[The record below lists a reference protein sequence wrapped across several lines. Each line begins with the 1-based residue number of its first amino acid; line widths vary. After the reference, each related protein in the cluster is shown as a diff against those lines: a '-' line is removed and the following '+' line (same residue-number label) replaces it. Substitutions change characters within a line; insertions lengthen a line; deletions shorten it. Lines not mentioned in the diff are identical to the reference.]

1 MRLDDKVKE
10 LFNISKTKAQKYIR
24 EGIVKVDNKIITKPG
39 YILKDEEKNN
49 KKEYNIE
56 IIEEK
61 NRYIYVSQGALKLK
75 KAVKEFNLEEILKD
89 NICID
94 IGSSTGGFTEI
105 LLENDVKKVYSID
118 VGTSQLDERLK
129 KNNKVISIENTDFR
143 NIQID
148 KENKFQNDNIDTIV
162 GDLSFISLK
171 KIIDKI
177 VEIAPENMIL
187 LIKPQFEVGED
198 IARKYNGVIDDKK
211 KHIEIIEDIIY
222 YYLDKLNNNSVNNNK
237 NDKNNENQKYILKGF
252 TYSEILINNLK
263 EKKNIEYLMYI
274 CKTRD
279 KDKHKHK
286 NKYKEKEKN
295 KEKNKNKNEDKCL
308 KKEEEKLL
316 ENIEKIV
323 NNAFSEKHD
332 ILLKKE

>member
-24 EGIVKVDNKIITKPG
+24 EGIVKIDDKIITKPG
-39 YILKDEEKNN
+39 YILKDLKDEEKN
-49 KKEYNIE
+49 NIE

-61 NRYIYVSQGALKLK
+61 NKYIYVSQGALKLK
-75 KAVKEFNLEEILKD
+75 KAVEEFNLQEILKD

-105 LLENDVKKVYSID
+105 LLENEVKKVYSID
-118 VGTSQLDERLK
+118 VGTSQLDEKLK

-177 VEIAPENMIL
+177 VEIEPKNIIL

-211 KHIEIIEDIIY
+211 KHIEIIEDIIC

-252 TYSEILINNLK
+252 IYSEILINNLK

-274 CKTRD
+274 GK
-279 KDKHKHK
+279 
-286 NKYKEKEKN
+286 
-295 KEKNKNKNEDKCL
+295 KNKNDEF
-308 KKEEEKLL
+308 KKIDISKIQKYIINVVQKAFDEKDY
-316 ENIEKIV
+316 K
-323 NNAFSEKHD
+323 
-332 ILLKKE
+332 LLKKENKNDIV

>member
-1 MRLDDKVKE
+1 MRLDDRVKE
-10 LFNISKTKAQKYIR
+10 IFNISKTKAQKYIR
-24 EGIVKVDNKIITKPG
+24 EGIVKVNNKIITKPG

-75 KAVKEFNLEEILKD
+75 KAVEEFNLQEILKN

-105 LLENDVKKVYSID
+105 LLENGVKKVYSID
-118 VGTSQLDERLK
+118 VGTSQLDEKLK

-177 VEIAPENMIL
+177 VEISPENIIL

-211 KHIEIIEDIIY
+211 KHMEVIEDIIN
-222 YYLDKLNNNSVNNNK
+222 YYLDKLNNNNK
-237 NDKNNENQKYILKGF
+237 NIYCYKDNEKYILKDL

-274 CKTRD
+274 G
-279 KDKHKHK
+279 KDRKKLDTDLD
-286 NKYKEKEKN
+286 KEKEKN
-295 KEKNKNKNEDKCL
+295 NYDVKEIV
-308 KKEEEKLL
+308 EKAF
-316 ENIEKIV
+316 NEKI
-323 NNAFSEKHD
+323 
-332 ILLKKE
+332 KKCQEIKN

>member
-24 EGIVKVDNKIITKPG
+24 EGIVKIDNKIITKPG
-39 YILKDEEKNN
+39 YILKYLKDEEK
-49 KKEYNIE
+49 KNIE

-61 NRYIYVSQGALKLK
+61 NKYIYVSQGALKLK
-75 KAVKEFNLEEILKD
+75 KAVEEFNLQEILKD
-89 NICID
+89 NIFID

-105 LLENDVKKVYSID
+105 LLENGVKKVYSID
-118 VGTSQLDERLK
+118 VGTSQLDEKLK

-177 VEIAPENMIL
+177 VEIEPKNIIL

-274 CKTRD
+274 GK
-279 KDKHKHK
+279 
-286 NKYKEKEKN
+286 
-295 KEKNKNKNEDKCL
+295 KNKNDKF
-308 KKEEEKLL
+308 KKIDISKIQKYIINVVQKAFDEKDY
-316 ENIEKIV
+316 K
-323 NNAFSEKHD
+323 
-332 ILLKKE
+332 LLKKENKNDIV

>member
-1 MRLDDKVKE
+1 MRLDDRVKE
-10 LFNISKTKAQKYIR
+10 IFNISKTKAQKYIR
-24 EGIVKVDNKIITKPG
+24 EGIVKIDDKIVTKPG
-39 YILKDEEKNN
+39 YILKDKEKNN

-75 KAVKEFNLEEILKD
+75 KAVEEFNLEEILKD

-105 LLENDVKKVYSID
+105 LLENGVKKVYSID

-148 KENKFQNDNIDTIV
+148 KENKFRNDNIDTIV

-177 VEIAPENMIL
+177 VEISPKNIIL
-187 LIKPQFEVGED
+187 LIKPQFEAGED

-211 KHIEIIEDIIY
+211 KHIEIIEDIIS
-222 YYLDKLNNNSVNNNK
+222 YYLDKLNNNNK
-237 NDKNNENQKYILKGF
+237 NDKSYKYNENQKYILKGL

-274 CKTRD
+274 G
-279 KDKHKHK
+279 KDIDRL
-286 NKYKEKEKN
+286 EK
-295 KEKNKNKNEDKCL
+295 
-308 KKEEEKLL
+308 
-316 ENIEKIV
+316 NIEKEEKYNYDIKEIV
-323 NNAFSEKHD
+323 EKAFNEK
-332 ILLKKE
+332 IKKCQKIKN

>member
-10 LFNISKTKAQKYIR
+10 IFNISKTKAQKYIR
-24 EGIVKVDNKIITKPG
+24 EGIVKIDDKIIIKPG
-39 YILKDEEKNN
+39 YILKDEEK
-49 KKEYNIE
+49 YNIE

-61 NRYIYVSQGALKLK
+61 NRYMYVSQGALKLK

-105 LLENDVKKVYSID
+105 LLENGVKKVYSID
-118 VGTSQLDERLK
+118 VGTSQLDQKLK

-177 VEIAPENMIL
+177 VEISPKNIIL

-211 KHIEIIEDIIY
+211 KHREIIEDIIS
-222 YYLDKLNNNSVNNNK
+222 YYLEKLNNNSVNNNINNK
-237 NDKNNENQKYILKGF
+237 NYENNKNNDNQKYILKGL

-274 CKTRD
+274 G
-279 KDKHKHK
+279 KDIDRLEK
-286 NKYKEKEKN
+286 NIEKEKYN
-295 KEKNKNKNEDKCL
+295 YDIKEIVEKAFNE
-308 KKEEEKLL
+308 KEFK
-316 ENIEKIV
+316 
-323 NNAFSEKHD
+323 
-332 ILLKKE
+332 LLKK

>member
-10 LFNISKTKAQKYIR
+10 IFNISKTKAQKYIR
-24 EGIVKVDNKIITKPG
+24 EGIVKVDDKIITKPG

-49 KKEYNIE
+49 KEKYNIE

-75 KAVKEFNLEEILKD
+75 KAVEEFKLEEILKD

-105 LLENDVKKVYSID
+105 LLENGVKKVYSID
-118 VGTSQLDERLK
+118 VGTSQLDEKLK

-148 KENKFQNDNIDTIV
+148 KDNKFRNDNIDTIV

-177 VEIAPENMIL
+177 VEIEPQNIIL

-211 KHIEIIEDIIY
+211 KHIEIIEDIIS
-222 YYLDKLNNNSVNNNK
+222 YYLDKLNSNNDNNNK
-237 NDKNNENQKYILKGF
+237 NYKYSDNQKYILKGL

-274 CKTRD
+274 G
-279 KDKHKHK
+279 KDIDRLEK
-286 NKYKEKEKN
+286 NIEKEEKEKYN
-295 KEKNKNKNEDKCL
+295 YDIKEIVEKAFNEKGF
-308 KKEEEKLL
+308 K
-316 ENIEKIV
+316 
-323 NNAFSEKHD
+323 
-332 ILLKKE
+332 LLKK

>member
-10 LFNISKTKAQKYIR
+10 IFNISKTKAQKYIR
-24 EGIVKVDNKIITKPG
+24 EGIVKIDDKIITKPG
-39 YILKDEEKNN
+39 YILKDEEK
-49 KKEYNIE
+49 YNIE

-61 NRYIYVSQGALKLK
+61 NRYMYVSQGALKLK

-105 LLENDVKKVYSID
+105 LLENGVKKVYSID
-118 VGTSQLDERLK
+118 VGTSQLDQKLK

-177 VEIAPENMIL
+177 VEIEPQNIIL

-211 KHIEIIEDIIY
+211 KHIEIIEDIIS
-222 YYLDKLNNNSVNNNK
+222 YYLDKLNNNNDSNNNNICYK
-237 NDKNNENQKYILKGF
+237 DNEKYILKGI

-274 CKTRD
+274 G
-279 KDKHKHK
+279 KDIDGLEK
-286 NKYKEKEKN
+286 NIEKEKYN
-295 KEKNKNKNEDKCL
+295 YDIK
-308 KKEEEKLL
+308 
-316 ENIEKIV
+316 KIV
-323 NNAFSEKHD
+323 EKAFNEKEFK
-332 ILLKKE
+332 LLKK

>member
-75 KAVKEFNLEEILKD
+75 KAVEEFNLQEILKD

-105 LLENDVKKVYSID
+105 LLENGVKKVYSID

-177 VEIAPENMIL
+177 VEISPKNIIL

-211 KHIEIIEDIIY
+211 KHIEIIEDIIC
-222 YYLDKLNNNSVNNNK
+222 YYLDKLNNNSNNNNYNNNNNK

-274 CKTRD
+274 
-279 KDKHKHK
+279 
-286 NKYKEKEKN
+286 EK
-295 KEKNKNKNEDKCL
+295 KNKNDKF
-308 KKEEEKLL
+308 KEIDISKIQKYIINVVQKAFDEKDY
-316 ENIEKIV
+316 K
-323 NNAFSEKHD
+323 
-332 ILLKKE
+332 LLKKENKNDIV

>member
-10 LFNISKTKAQKYIR
+10 IFNISKTKAQKYIR
-24 EGIVKVDNKIITKPG
+24 EGIVKIDDKIITKPG

-49 KKEYNIE
+49 KEKYNIE

-61 NRYIYVSQGALKLK
+61 NKYIYVSQGALKLK
-75 KAVKEFNLEEILKD
+75 KAVEEFNLQEILKD

-105 LLENDVKKVYSID
+105 LLENGVKKVYSID
-118 VGTSQLDERLK
+118 VGTSQLDEKLK

-177 VEIAPENMIL
+177 VEIEPKNIIL

-211 KHIEIIEDIIY
+211 KHIEIIEDIIC

-263 EKKNIEYLMYI
+263 ERKNIEYLMYI
-274 CKTRD
+274 GK
-279 KDKHKHK
+279 
-286 NKYKEKEKN
+286 
-295 KEKNKNKNEDKCL
+295 KNKNDKF
-308 KKEEEKLL
+308 KKIDISKIQKYIINVVQKAFDEKDY
-316 ENIEKIV
+316 K
-323 NNAFSEKHD
+323 
-332 ILLKKE
+332 LLKKENKNDIV

>member
-10 LFNISKTKAQKYIR
+10 IFNISKTKAQKYIR
-24 EGIVKVDNKIITKPG
+24 EGIVKIDDKIITKPG
-39 YILKDEEKNN
+39 YILKDLKDEEK
-49 KKEYNIE
+49 YNIE

-61 NRYIYVSQGALKLK
+61 NKYIYVSQGALKLK
-75 KAVKEFNLEEILKD
+75 KAVEEFNLEEILKD

-105 LLENDVKKVYSID
+105 LLENGVKKVYSID
-118 VGTSQLDERLK
+118 VGTSQLDEKLK

-148 KENKFQNDNIDTIV
+148 KENKFRNDNIDTIV

-177 VEIAPENMIL
+177 VEISPKNIIL
-187 LIKPQFEVGED
+187 LVKPQFEVGED

-211 KHIEIIEDIIY
+211 KHIEIIEDIIS
-222 YYLDKLNNNSVNNNK
+222 YYLEKLNISSVNNNINNK
-237 NDKNNENQKYILKGF
+237 NDENNKNNDNQKYILKGLK
-252 TYSEILINNLK
+252 YSEILINNLK

-274 CKTRD
+274 G
-279 KDKHKHK
+279 KDIDRL
-286 NKYKEKEKN
+286 EK
-295 KEKNKNKNEDKCL
+295 
-308 KKEEEKLL
+308 
-316 ENIEKIV
+316 NIEKEEKYNYDIKEIV
-323 NNAFSEKHD
+323 EKAFNEK
-332 ILLKKE
+332 IQKLLKN

>member
-10 LFNISKTKAQKYIR
+10 IFNISKTKAQKYIR

-75 KAVKEFNLEEILKD
+75 KAVEEFNLQEILKD

-105 LLENDVKKVYSID
+105 LLENGIKKVYSID

-143 NIQID
+143 DIQID
-148 KENKFQNDNIDTIV
+148 KENKFRNDNIDTIV

-177 VEIAPENMIL
+177 VEIEPKNIIL

-211 KHIEIIEDIIY
+211 KHIEIIEDIIS
-222 YYLDKLNNNSVNNNK
+222 YYLDKLNNNNNNK
-237 NDKNNENQKYILKGF
+237 SYKYNENQKYILKGL

-274 CKTRD
+274 GKDID
-279 KDKHKHK
+279 KLEK
-286 NKYKEKEKN
+286 NMEKEKYN
-295 KEKNKNKNEDKCL
+295 YDIKEIVEKAFNEKIQ
-308 KKEEEKLL
+308 KLL
-316 ENIEKIV
+316 KN
-323 NNAFSEKHD
+323 
-332 ILLKKE
+332 

>member
-10 LFNISKTKAQKYIR
+10 IFNISKTKAQKYIR
-24 EGIVKVDNKIITKPG
+24 EGIVKIEDKIITKPG
-39 YILKDEEKNN
+39 YILKDEEKN
-49 KKEYNIE
+49 NIE

-75 KAVKEFNLEEILKD
+75 KAVEEFNLEEILKY

-105 LLENDVKKVYSID
+105 LLENEVKKVYSID
-118 VGTSQLDERLK
+118 VGTSQLDKKLK

-177 VEIAPENMIL
+177 VEISPENIIL
-187 LIKPQFEVGED
+187 LIKPQFEAGED

-211 KHIEIIEDIIY
+211 KHIEIIEDIIC
-222 YYLDKLNNNSVNNNK
+222 YYLDKLNNNSVNNNNYYNNNK
-237 NDKNNENQKYILKGF
+237 NHKNNENQKYILKGL
-252 TYSEILINNLK
+252 TYSEILINNLR

-274 CKTRD
+274 G
-279 KDKHKHK
+279 KDIGSLA
-286 NKYKEKEKN
+286 N
-295 KEKNKNKNEDKCL
+295 
-308 KKEEEKLL
+308 
-316 ENIEKIV
+316 NIEKEEKYNYDIKEIV
-323 NNAFSEKHD
+323 EKAFNEK
-332 ILLKKE
+332 IQKLLKN

>member
-1 MRLDDKVKE
+1 MRLDDRVKE
-10 LFNISKTKAQKYIR
+10 IFSISKTKAQKYIR
-24 EGIVKVDNKIITKPG
+24 EGIVKIDDKIITKPG
-39 YILKDEEKNN
+39 YILKDEEKN
-49 KKEYNIE
+49 NIE

-75 KAVKEFNLEEILKD
+75 KAVEEFNLEEILKD

-105 LLENDVKKVYSID
+105 LLENGVKKVYSID

-177 VEIAPENMIL
+177 GEISPKNIIL
-187 LIKPQFEVGED
+187 LIKPQFEAGED

-211 KHIEIIEDIIY
+211 KHIEIIEDMIC
-222 YYLDKLNNNSVNNNK
+222 YYLDKLNNNSVNNNINNK
-237 NDKNNENQKYILKGF
+237 NYKYSDNQKYILKGL

-274 CKTRD
+274 G
-279 KDKHKHK
+279 KDIDRLA
-286 NKYKEKEKN
+286 N
-295 KEKNKNKNEDKCL
+295 
-308 KKEEEKLL
+308 
-316 ENIEKIV
+316 NIEKEEKYNYDIKEIV
-323 NNAFSEKHD
+323 EKAFNEK
-332 ILLKKE
+332 IQKLLKN

>member
-75 KAVKEFNLEEILKD
+75 KAVEEFNLQEILKD

-105 LLENDVKKVYSID
+105 LLENGVKKVYSID

-177 VEIAPENMIL
+177 VEISPKNIIL
-187 LIKPQFEVGED
+187 LIKPQFEAGED

-211 KHIEIIEDIIY
+211 KHIEIIEDIIS
-222 YYLDKLNNNSVNNNK
+222 YYLDKLNNNNINNK
-237 NDKNNENQKYILKGF
+237 NYKYSDNQKYILKGL

-274 CKTRD
+274 G
-279 KDKHKHK
+279 KDIDGLEK
-286 NKYKEKEKN
+286 NIEKEKYN
-295 KEKNKNKNEDKCL
+295 YDIKEIVEKAFNEKIQ
-308 KKEEEKLL
+308 KLL
-316 ENIEKIV
+316 KN
-323 NNAFSEKHD
+323 
-332 ILLKKE
+332 

>member
-10 LFNISKTKAQKYIR
+10 IFNISKTKAQKYIR

-39 YILKDEEKNN
+39 YILKDLKDEEKNN

-75 KAVKEFNLEEILKD
+75 KAVKEFNLEEIIKD

-105 LLENDVKKVYSID
+105 LLENGVKKVYSID

-129 KNNKVISIENTDFR
+129 KNNEVISIENTDFR

-148 KENKFQNDNIDTIV
+148 KDNKFQNDNIDTIV

-177 VEIAPENMIL
+177 GEISPENMIL

-222 YYLDKLNNNSVNNNK
+222 YYLDKLNNNNINNNNNK
-237 NDKNNENQKYILKGF
+237 NDKNNENQKYILKGL

-274 CKTRD
+274 GK
-279 KDKHKHK
+279 
-286 NKYKEKEKN
+286 
-295 KEKNKNKNEDKCL
+295 KNKNDKF
-308 KKEEEKLL
+308 KKIDISKIQKYIINVVQKAFDEKDY
-316 ENIEKIV
+316 K
-323 NNAFSEKHD
+323 
-332 ILLKKE
+332 LLKKENKNDIV

>member
-10 LFNISKTKAQKYIR
+10 IFNISKTKAQKYIR

-49 KKEYNIE
+49 IE

-75 KAVKEFNLEEILKD
+75 KAVEEFKLEEILKD

-105 LLENDVKKVYSID
+105 LLENGVKKVYSID

-177 VEIAPENMIL
+177 VEISPENMIL
-187 LIKPQFEVGED
+187 LIKPQFEVGEN

-211 KHIEIIEDIIY
+211 KHIEIIEDIIC
-222 YYLDKLNNNSVNNNK
+222 YYLDKLNNNSNNNNNK
-237 NDKNNENQKYILKGF
+237 NDKNNENNENQKYILKGF

-274 CKTRD
+274 GKKNNND
-279 KDKHKHK
+279 KFKKIDISKIQ
-286 NKYKEKEKN
+286 KYIINVVQKAFDEKDYK
-295 KEKNKNKNEDKCL
+295 
-308 KKEEEKLL
+308 
-316 ENIEKIV
+316 
-323 NNAFSEKHD
+323 
-332 ILLKKE
+332 LLKKENKNDIV

>member
-10 LFNISKTKAQKYIR
+10 IFNISKTKAQKYIR

-75 KAVKEFNLEEILKD
+75 KAVEEFNLQEILKD

-105 LLENDVKKVYSID
+105 LLENGVKKVYSID
-118 VGTSQLDERLK
+118 VGTSQLDEKLK

-177 VEIAPENMIL
+177 GEISPENMIL

-222 YYLDKLNNNSVNNNK
+222 YYLDKLNNNNINNK
-237 NDKNNENQKYILKGF
+237 NYKYSDNQKYILKGF

-263 EKKNIEYLMYI
+263 ERKNIEYLMYI
-274 CKTRD
+274 GK
-279 KDKHKHK
+279 
-286 NKYKEKEKN
+286 
-295 KEKNKNKNEDKCL
+295 KNKNDEF
-308 KKEEEKLL
+308 KKINISKIQKYIINVVQKAFDEKDY
-316 ENIEKIV
+316 K
-323 NNAFSEKHD
+323 
-332 ILLKKE
+332 LLKKENKNDIV

>member
-1 MRLDDKVKE
+1 MRLDDRVKE
-10 LFNISKTKAQKYIR
+10 IFNISKTKAQKYIR
-24 EGIVKVDNKIITKPG
+24 EGIVKIDDKIITKPG

-49 KKEYNIE
+49 KEKYNIE

-75 KAVKEFNLEEILKD
+75 KAVEEFKLEEVLKD

-94 IGSSTGGFTEI
+94 IGSSTGGFSEI
-105 LLENDVKKVYSID
+105 LLENGVKKVYSID
-118 VGTSQLDERLK
+118 VGTSQLDEKLK

-148 KENKFQNDNIDTIV
+148 KENKFRNDIIDTIV
-162 GDLSFISLK
+162 GDLSFISIK

-177 VEIAPENMIL
+177 VEIAPKNIIL

-211 KHIEIIEDIIY
+211 KHIEIIEDIIS
-222 YYLDKLNNNSVNNNK
+222 YYLDKLNSNNNSNNNK
-237 NDKNNENQKYILKGF
+237 NYKYSDNQKYILKGL

-274 CKTRD
+274 G
-279 KDKHKHK
+279 KDIDRL
-286 NKYKEKEKN
+286 EK
-295 KEKNKNKNEDKCL
+295 
-308 KKEEEKLL
+308 
-316 ENIEKIV
+316 NIEKEENYNYDIKEIV
-323 NNAFSEKHD
+323 EKAFNEKEFK
-332 ILLKKE
+332 LLKK

>member
-1 MRLDDKVKE
+1 MRLDDRVKE
-10 LFNISKTKAQKYIR
+10 IFNISKTKAQKYIR
-24 EGIVKVDNKIITKPG
+24 EGIIKIDDKIITKPG
-39 YILKDEEKNN
+39 YILKDEEKND
-49 KKEYNIE
+49 IE

-75 KAVKEFNLEEILKD
+75 KAVEEFNLKEILKD

-105 LLENDVKKVYSID
+105 LLENGVKKVYSID
-118 VGTSQLDERLK
+118 VGTSQLDEKLK
-129 KNNKVISIENTDFR
+129 KNNKVISIKNTDFR

-148 KENKFQNDNIDTIV
+148 KENKFRNDDIDTIV

-177 VEIAPENMIL
+177 VEISPKNIIL

-211 KHIEIIEDIIY
+211 KHIEIIEDIIS
-222 YYLDKLNNNSVNNNK
+222 YYLDKLNNNNNNK
-237 NDKNNENQKYILKGF
+237 NYKYNDNQKYILKGL

-263 EKKNIEYLMYI
+263 EKKNIEYLIYI
-274 CKTRD
+274 S
-279 KDKHKHK
+279 K
-286 NKYKEKEKN
+286 NIDRLEKNIEKEEKEKYN
-295 KEKNKNKNEDKCL
+295 YDIKEIVEKAFNEKGF
-308 KKEEEKLL
+308 K
-316 ENIEKIV
+316 
-323 NNAFSEKHD
+323 
-332 ILLKKE
+332 LLKK

>member
-10 LFNISKTKAQKYIR
+10 IFNISKTKAQKYIR
-24 EGIVKVDNKIITKPG
+24 EGIVKIDDKIITKPG

-61 NRYIYVSQGALKLK
+61 NKYIYVSQGALKLK
-75 KAVKEFNLEEILKD
+75 KAVEEFNLQEILKN

-105 LLENDVKKVYSID
+105 LLENCVKKVYSID
-118 VGTSQLDERLK
+118 VGTSQLDEKLK

-177 VEIAPENMIL
+177 VEIEPKNIIL
-187 LIKPQFEVGED
+187 LIKPQFEVGEN
-198 IARKYNGVIDDKK
+198 IARIYNGVIDDKK
-211 KHIEIIEDIIY
+211 KHIEIIEDIIC
-222 YYLDKLNNNSVNNNK
+222 YYLDKLNNNSINNNYYYNNNNRNNK
-237 NDKNNENQKYILKGF
+237 NNENNENQKYILKGF

-274 CKTRD
+274 GK
-279 KDKHKHK
+279 
-286 NKYKEKEKN
+286 
-295 KEKNKNKNEDKCL
+295 KNKNDKF
-308 KKEEEKLL
+308 KKIDISKIQKYIINVVQKAFDEKDY
-316 ENIEKIV
+316 K
-323 NNAFSEKHD
+323 
-332 ILLKKE
+332 LLKKENKNDIV

>member
-24 EGIVKVDNKIITKPG
+24 EGIVKIDNKIITKPG

-75 KAVKEFNLEEILKD
+75 KAVEEFNLQEILKD

-105 LLENDVKKVYSID
+105 LLENGVKKVYSID
-118 VGTSQLDERLK
+118 VGTSQLDEKLK

-177 VEIAPENMIL
+177 VEIEPKNIIL

-198 IARKYNGVIDDKK
+198 IARKYNGVIDDKN

-274 CKTRD
+274 GK
-279 KDKHKHK
+279 
-286 NKYKEKEKN
+286 
-295 KEKNKNKNEDKCL
+295 KNKNDKF
-308 KKEEEKLL
+308 KKIDISKIQKYIINVVQKAFDEKDY
-316 ENIEKIV
+316 K
-323 NNAFSEKHD
+323 
-332 ILLKKE
+332 LLKKENKNDIV

>member
-1 MRLDDKVKE
+1 MRLDDRVKE
-10 LFNISKTKAQKYIR
+10 IFNISKTKAQKYIR
-24 EGIVKVDNKIITKPG
+24 EGIVKIDDKIVTKPG
-39 YILKDEEKNN
+39 YILKDKEKNN

-75 KAVKEFNLEEILKD
+75 KAVEEFNLEEILKD

-148 KENKFQNDNIDTIV
+148 KENKFRNDDIDTIV

-177 VEIAPENMIL
+177 VEIEPQNIIL

-211 KHIEIIEDIIY
+211 KHIEIIEDIIS
-222 YYLDKLNNNSVNNNK
+222 YYLEKLNNNSVNNNIK
-237 NDKNNENQKYILKGF
+237 NKNYENNKNNDNQKYILKGL

-274 CKTRD
+274 G
-279 KDKHKHK
+279 KDIDRL
-286 NKYKEKEKN
+286 EK
-295 KEKNKNKNEDKCL
+295 
-308 KKEEEKLL
+308 
-316 ENIEKIV
+316 NIEKEEKYNYDIKEIV
-323 NNAFSEKHD
+323 EKAFNEKTKNV
-332 ILLKKE
+332 KKLRIK

>member
-1 MRLDDKVKE
+1 MRLDDRVKE
-10 LFNISKTKAQKYIR
+10 IFSISKTKAQKYIR
-24 EGIVKVDNKIITKPG
+24 EGIVKIDDKIITKPG
-39 YILKDEEKNN
+39 YILKDEEK
-49 KKEYNIE
+49 YNIE

-75 KAVKEFNLEEILKD
+75 KAVEEFKLEGILKD

-105 LLENDVKKVYSID
+105 LLENGVKKVYSID
-118 VGTSQLDERLK
+118 VGTSQLDEKLK

-148 KENKFQNDNIDTIV
+148 KENKFRNDDIDTIV

-177 VEIAPENMIL
+177 VEISPEKIIL

-211 KHIEIIEDIIY
+211 KHIEIIEDIIS
-222 YYLDKLNNNSVNNNK
+222 YYLDKLNSNNIGYK
-237 NDKNNENQKYILKGF
+237 DNEKYILKGL

-274 CKTRD
+274 G
-279 KDKHKHK
+279 KDIDRL
-286 NKYKEKEKN
+286 EK
-295 KEKNKNKNEDKCL
+295 
-308 KKEEEKLL
+308 
-316 ENIEKIV
+316 NIEKEEKYNYDIKEIV
-323 NNAFSEKHD
+323 EKAFNEKEFK
-332 ILLKKE
+332 LLKK

>member
-10 LFNISKTKAQKYIR
+10 ILNISKTKAQKYIR
-24 EGIVKVDNKIITKPG
+24 EGIVKIDDKIITKPG
-39 YILKDEEKNN
+39 YILKDEEK
-49 KKEYNIE
+49 YNIE

-75 KAVKEFNLEEILKD
+75 KAVKKFNLEGILKD

-105 LLENDVKKVYSID
+105 LLENSVKKVYSID
-118 VGTSQLDERLK
+118 VGTSQLDEKLK
-129 KNNKVISIENTDFR
+129 KNKKVISIENTDFR

-148 KENKFQNDNIDTIV
+148 KENKFRNDDIDTIV

-177 VEIAPENMIL
+177 VEISPENIIL

-198 IARKYNGVIDDKK
+198 IARKHNGVIDDKK
-211 KHIEIIEDIIY
+211 KHTEIIEDIIS
-222 YYLDKLNNNSVNNNK
+222 YYLEKLNNNSVNNNIK
-237 NDKNNENQKYILKGF
+237 NKNYENNKNNDNQKYILKGL

-274 CKTRD
+274 G
-279 KDKHKHK
+279 KDIDGVEK
-286 NKYKEKEKN
+286 NIEKEKYN
-295 KEKNKNKNEDKCL
+295 YDIKEIVEKAFNE
-308 KKEEEKLL
+308 KEFK
-316 ENIEKIV
+316 
-323 NNAFSEKHD
+323 
-332 ILLKKE
+332 LLKK

>member
-10 LFNISKTKAQKYIR
+10 IFNISKTKAQKYIR
-24 EGIVKVDNKIITKPG
+24 EGIVKIDDKIITKPG

-49 KKEYNIE
+49 KEKYNIE

-61 NRYIYVSQGALKLK
+61 NKYIYVSQGALKLK
-75 KAVKEFNLEEILKD
+75 KAVEEFNLQEILKD

-105 LLENDVKKVYSID
+105 ILENGVKKVYSID
-118 VGTSQLDERLK
+118 VGTSQLDEKLK

-177 VEIAPENMIL
+177 VEIEPKNIIL

-211 KHIEIIEDIIY
+211 KHIEIIEDIIC

-274 CKTRD
+274 GK
-279 KDKHKHK
+279 
-286 NKYKEKEKN
+286 
-295 KEKNKNKNEDKCL
+295 KNKNDKF
-308 KKEEEKLL
+308 KKIDISKIQKYIINVVQKAFDEKDY
-316 ENIEKIV
+316 K
-323 NNAFSEKHD
+323 
-332 ILLKKE
+332 LLKKENKNDIV

>member
-24 EGIVKVDNKIITKPG
+24 EGIVKVDDKIITKPG
-39 YILKDEEKNN
+39 YILKDEEK
-49 KKEYNIE
+49 YNIE

-75 KAVKEFNLEEILKD
+75 KAVEEFNLKEILKD

-105 LLENDVKKVYSID
+105 LLENGVKKVYSID
-118 VGTSQLDERLK
+118 VGTSQLDEKLK

-177 VEIAPENMIL
+177 VEISPKNIIL

-211 KHIEIIEDIIY
+211 KHIEIIEDIIS
-222 YYLDKLNNNSVNNNK
+222 YYLEKLNNNSVNNNINNK
-237 NDKNNENQKYILKGF
+237 NYENNKNNDNQKYILKGL

-274 CKTRD
+274 G
-279 KDKHKHK
+279 KDI
-286 NKYKEKEKN
+286 
-295 KEKNKNKNEDKCL
+295 DG
-308 KKEEEKLL
+308 L
-316 ENIEKIV
+316 ENNIEKEEKYNYDIKEIV
-323 NNAFSEKHD
+323 EKAFNEKEFK
-332 ILLKKE
+332 LLKK

>member
-148 KENKFQNDNIDTIV
+148 KENKFRNDNIDTIV

-211 KHIEIIEDIIY
+211 KHIEIIEDIIS
-222 YYLDKLNNNSVNNNK
+222 YYLDKLNNDSVNNNK
-237 NDKNNENQKYILKGF
+237 NNKNNENQKYILKGL

-274 CKTRD
+274 GK
-279 KDKHKHK
+279 
-286 NKYKEKEKN
+286 
-295 KEKNKNKNEDKCL
+295 KNKNDKF
-308 KKEEEKLL
+308 KKIDISKIQKYIINVVQKAFDEKDY
-316 ENIEKIV
+316 K
-323 NNAFSEKHD
+323 
-332 ILLKKE
+332 LLKKENKNDIV

>member
-1 MRLDDKVKE
+1 MRLDDRVKE
-10 LFNISKTKAQKYIR
+10 IFSISKTKAQKYIR
-24 EGIVKVDNKIITKPG
+24 EGIVKIDDKIITKPG
-39 YILKDEEKNN
+39 YILKGEEK
-49 KKEYNIE
+49 YNIE

-75 KAVKEFNLEEILKD
+75 KAVEEFNLEEILKD

-105 LLENDVKKVYSID
+105 LLENGVKKVYSID
-118 VGTSQLDERLK
+118 VGTSQLDEKLK

-177 VEIAPENMIL
+177 VEISPKNIIL

-211 KHIEIIEDIIY
+211 KHIEIIEDIIS
-222 YYLDKLNNNSVNNNK
+222 YYLEKLNNNSVNNNINNK
-237 NDKNNENQKYILKGF
+237 NYENNKNNDNQKYILKGL

-274 CKTRD
+274 G
-279 KDKHKHK
+279 KDIDGVEK
-286 NKYKEKEKN
+286 NIEKEKYN
-295 KEKNKNKNEDKCL
+295 YDIKEIVEKAFNE
-308 KKEEEKLL
+308 KEFK
-316 ENIEKIV
+316 
-323 NNAFSEKHD
+323 
-332 ILLKKE
+332 LLKK

>member
-24 EGIVKVDNKIITKPG
+24 EGIVKIDDKIITKPG
-39 YILKDEEKNN
+39 YILKDLKDEEKN
-49 KKEYNIE
+49 NIE

-61 NRYIYVSQGALKLK
+61 NKYIYVSQGALKLK
-75 KAVKEFNLEEILKD
+75 KAVEEFNLEEILKD

-105 LLENDVKKVYSID
+105 LLENEVKKVYSID
-118 VGTSQLDERLK
+118 VGTSQLDEKLK

-177 VEIAPENMIL
+177 VEIEPKNIIL

-274 CKTRD
+274 GK
-279 KDKHKHK
+279 
-286 NKYKEKEKN
+286 
-295 KEKNKNKNEDKCL
+295 KNKNDKF
-308 KKEEEKLL
+308 KKIDISKIQKYIINVVQKAFDEKDY
-316 ENIEKIV
+316 K
-323 NNAFSEKHD
+323 
-332 ILLKKE
+332 LLKKENKNDIV

>member
-10 LFNISKTKAQKYIR
+10 IFNISKTKAQKYIR
-24 EGIVKVDNKIITKPG
+24 EVIVKIEDKIITKPG
-39 YILKDEEKNN
+39 YILKDEEKSN

-75 KAVKEFNLEEILKD
+75 KAVEEFNLEEILKD

-105 LLENDVKKVYSID
+105 LLENNVKKVYSID

-177 VEIAPENMIL
+177 VEIAPENIIL
-187 LIKPQFEVGED
+187 LIKPQFEAGED

-211 KHIEIIEDIIY
+211 KHIEIIEDMIC
-222 YYLDKLNNNSVNNNK
+222 YYLDKLNNNSVNNNINNK
-237 NDKNNENQKYILKGF
+237 NYKYSDNQKYILKGL

-274 CKTRD
+274 G
-279 KDKHKHK
+279 KDIDRLA
-286 NKYKEKEKN
+286 N
-295 KEKNKNKNEDKCL
+295 
-308 KKEEEKLL
+308 
-316 ENIEKIV
+316 NIEKEEKYNYDIKEIV
-323 NNAFSEKHD
+323 EKAFNEK
-332 ILLKKE
+332 IQKLLKN

>member
-24 EGIVKVDNKIITKPG
+24 EGIVKIDNKIITKPG

-75 KAVKEFNLEEILKD
+75 KAVEEFKLKEILKD

-94 IGSSTGGFTEI
+94 IGSSTGGFTEV
-105 LLENDVKKVYSID
+105 LLENGVKKVYSID
-118 VGTSQLDERLK
+118 VGTSQLDEKLK

-148 KENKFQNDNIDTIV
+148 KENKFRNDNIDTIV

-177 VEIAPENMIL
+177 VQISPENIIL

-211 KHIEIIEDIIY
+211 KHMEVIEDIIN
-222 YYLDKLNNNSVNNNK
+222 YYLDKLNNNSNNNK
-237 NDKNNENQKYILKGF
+237 HDINCYKDNEKYILKGL

-274 CKTRD
+274 GK
-279 KDKHKHK
+279 
-286 NKYKEKEKN
+286 
-295 KEKNKNKNEDKCL
+295 KNKNDKF
-308 KKEEEKLL
+308 KKIDISKIQKYIINVVQKAFDEKDY
-316 ENIEKIV
+316 K
-323 NNAFSEKHD
+323 
-332 ILLKKE
+332 LLKKENKNDIV

>member
-10 LFNISKTKAQKYIR
+10 IFNISKTKAQKYIR
-24 EGIVKVDNKIITKPG
+24 EGIVKIDDKIITKPG
-39 YILKDEEKNN
+39 YILKGEEK
-49 KKEYNIE
+49 YNIE

-75 KAVKEFNLEEILKD
+75 KAVEEFNLEEILKN

-105 LLENDVKKVYSID
+105 LLENGVKKVYSID
-118 VGTSQLDERLK
+118 VGTSQLDEKLK

-148 KENKFQNDNIDTIV
+148 KENKFRNDDIDTIV

-177 VEIAPENMIL
+177 VEISPKNIIL

-211 KHIEIIEDIIY
+211 KHIEIIEDIIS
-222 YYLDKLNNNSVNNNK
+222 YYLEKLNNNSVNNNIK
-237 NDKNNENQKYILKGF
+237 NKNYENNKNNDNQKYILKGL

-274 CKTRD
+274 G
-279 KDKHKHK
+279 K
-286 NKYKEKEKN
+286 NIDGLEKNIEKEKYN
-295 KEKNKNKNEDKCL
+295 YDIKEIVEKAFNE
-308 KKEEEKLL
+308 KEFK
-316 ENIEKIV
+316 
-323 NNAFSEKHD
+323 
-332 ILLKKE
+332 LLKK

>member
-24 EGIVKVDNKIITKPG
+24 EGIVKIDDKIITKPG

-75 KAVKEFNLEEILKD
+75 KAVEEFNLEEILKD

-105 LLENDVKKVYSID
+105 LLENSVKKVYSID
-118 VGTSQLDERLK
+118 VGTSQLDEKLK

-162 GDLSFISLK
+162 GDLSFISIK

-177 VEIAPENMIL
+177 GEISPENMIL

-211 KHIEIIEDIIY
+211 KHIEIIEDIIS
-222 YYLDKLNNNSVNNNK
+222 YYLDKLNNNNNNK
-237 NDKNNENQKYILKGF
+237 SYKYNENQKYILKGL

-274 CKTRD
+274 GKDID
-279 KDKHKHK
+279 KLEK
-286 NKYKEKEKN
+286 NMEKEKYN
-295 KEKNKNKNEDKCL
+295 YDIKEIVEKAFNEKIQ
-308 KKEEEKLL
+308 KLL
-316 ENIEKIV
+316 KN
-323 NNAFSEKHD
+323 
-332 ILLKKE
+332 

>member
-1 MRLDDKVKE
+1 MRLDDRVKE
-10 LFNISKTKAQKYIR
+10 IFNISKTKAQKYIR
-24 EGIVKVDNKIITKPG
+24 EGIVKIDDKIITKPG

-49 KKEYNIE
+49 KEKYNIE

-61 NRYIYVSQGALKLK
+61 NKYIYVSQGALKLK
-75 KAVKEFNLEEILKD
+75 KAVEEFKLEEVLKD

-105 LLENDVKKVYSID
+105 LLENEVKKVYSID
-118 VGTSQLDERLK
+118 VGTSQLDEKLK
-129 KNNKVISIENTDFR
+129 KNNKVISIQNTDFR

-148 KENKFQNDNIDTIV
+148 KENKFRNDDIDTIV

-177 VEIAPENMIL
+177 VEISPENIIL

-211 KHIEIIEDIIY
+211 KHREIIEDIIS
-222 YYLDKLNNNSVNNNK
+222 YYLEKLNNNSVNNNINNK
-237 NDKNNENQKYILKGF
+237 NYENNKNNDNQKYILKGL

-274 CKTRD
+274 GIG
-279 KDKHKHK
+279 KDIERLEK
-286 NKYKEKEKN
+286 NIEKEKYN
-295 KEKNKNKNEDKCL
+295 YDIK
-308 KKEEEKLL
+308 
-316 ENIEKIV
+316 KIV
-323 NNAFSEKHD
+323 EKAFNEKEFK
-332 ILLKKE
+332 LLKK

>member
-1 MRLDDKVKE
+1 MRLDDRVKE
-10 LFNISKTKAQKYIR
+10 IFNISKTKAQKYIR
-24 EGIVKVDNKIITKPG
+24 EGIVKIDDKIITKPG
-39 YILKDEEKNN
+39 YILKDEEK
-49 KKEYNIE
+49 YNIE

-75 KAVKEFNLEEILKD
+75 KAVEEFKLEKILKD

-94 IGSSTGGFTEI
+94 IGSSTGGFTEV
-105 LLENDVKKVYSID
+105 LLENGVKKVYSID
-118 VGTSQLDERLK
+118 VGTSQLDEKLK

-148 KENKFQNDNIDTIV
+148 KDNKFQNDNIDTIV

-177 VEIAPENMIL
+177 VEISPKNIIL

-211 KHIEIIEDIIY
+211 KHREIIEDIIS
-222 YYLDKLNNNSVNNNK
+222 YYLEKLNNNSVNNNINNK
-237 NDKNNENQKYILKGF
+237 NDNNNNDNQKYILKGL

-274 CKTRD
+274 GIG
-279 KDKHKHK
+279 KDIERLEK
-286 NKYKEKEKN
+286 NIEKEKYN
-295 KEKNKNKNEDKCL
+295 YDIK
-308 KKEEEKLL
+308 
-316 ENIEKIV
+316 KIV
-323 NNAFSEKHD
+323 EKAFNEKGFK
-332 ILLKKE
+332 LLKK

>member
-10 LFNISKTKAQKYIR
+10 IFNISKTKAQKYIR
-24 EGIVKVDNKIITKPG
+24 EGIVKVDDKIITKPG
-39 YILKDEEKNN
+39 YILKDEEK
-49 KKEYNIE
+49 YNIE

-105 LLENDVKKVYSID
+105 LLENGVKKVYSID
-118 VGTSQLDERLK
+118 VGTSQLDQKLK

-148 KENKFQNDNIDTIV
+148 KENKFRNDDIDTIV

-177 VEIAPENMIL
+177 VEISPKNIIL

-211 KHIEIIEDIIY
+211 KHREIIEDIIS
-222 YYLDKLNNNSVNNNK
+222 YYLEKLNNNSVNNNINNK
-237 NDKNNENQKYILKGF
+237 NDNNNNDNQKYILKGL

-274 CKTRD
+274 GIG
-279 KDKHKHK
+279 KDIERLEK
-286 NKYKEKEKN
+286 NIEKEKYN
-295 KEKNKNKNEDKCL
+295 YDIK
-308 KKEEEKLL
+308 
-316 ENIEKIV
+316 KIV
-323 NNAFSEKHD
+323 EKAFNEKGFK
-332 ILLKKE
+332 LLKK

>member
-10 LFNISKTKAQKYIR
+10 IFNISKTKAQKYIR
-24 EGIVKVDNKIITKPG
+24 EGIVKIDDKIITKPG
-39 YILKDEEKNN
+39 YILKDLKDEEK
-49 KKEYNIE
+49 YNIE

-75 KAVKEFNLEEILKD
+75 KAVEEFNLEKILKD

-105 LLENDVKKVYSID
+105 LLENSVKKVYSID
-118 VGTSQLDERLK
+118 VGTSQLDEKLK

-148 KENKFQNDNIDTIV
+148 KDNKFQNDNIDTIV

-171 KIIDKI
+171 KIIEKI
-177 VEIAPENMIL
+177 VEISPENIIL

-211 KHIEIIEDIIY
+211 KHIEIIENIIS
-222 YYLDKLNNNSVNNNK
+222 YYLEKLNNNSVNNNK
-237 NDKNNENQKYILKGF
+237 NDKNNDNQKYILKGL

-274 CKTRD
+274 G
-279 KDKHKHK
+279 KDIDRLEK
-286 NKYKEKEKN
+286 NIEKEKYN
-295 KEKNKNKNEDKCL
+295 YDIKEIVEKAFNEKTKNV
-308 KKEEEKLL
+308 KKLRIK
-316 ENIEKIV
+316 
-323 NNAFSEKHD
+323 
-332 ILLKKE
+332 

>member
-39 YILKDEEKNN
+39 YILKDLKDEEKNN
-49 KKEYNIE
+49 KEKYNIE

-105 LLENDVKKVYSID
+105 LLENGVKKVYSID

-148 KENKFQNDNIDTIV
+148 KDNKFQNDNIDTIV

-171 KIIDKI
+171 KVIDKI
-177 VEIAPENMIL
+177 GEISPENMIL

-211 KHIEIIEDIIY
+211 KHIEIIEDIIC
-222 YYLDKLNNNSVNNNK
+222 YYLDKLNNSVNNNK

-263 EKKNIEYLMYI
+263 ERKNIEYLMYI
-274 CKTRD
+274 GK
-279 KDKHKHK
+279 
-286 NKYKEKEKN
+286 
-295 KEKNKNKNEDKCL
+295 KNKNDEF
-308 KKEEEKLL
+308 KKINISKIQKYIINVVQKAFDEKDY
-316 ENIEKIV
+316 K
-323 NNAFSEKHD
+323 
-332 ILLKKE
+332 LLKKENKNDIV

>member
-1 MRLDDKVKE
+1 MRLDDRVKE
-10 LFNISKTKAQKYIR
+10 IFNISKTKAQKYIR
-24 EGIVKVDNKIITKPG
+24 EGVVKIDDKIITKPG
-39 YILKDEEKNN
+39 YILKDEEK
-49 KKEYNIE
+49 YNIE

-61 NRYIYVSQGALKLK
+61 NRYIYVAQGALKLK
-75 KAVKEFNLEEILKD
+75 KAVEEFKLEEILKD

-105 LLENDVKKVYSID
+105 LLENSVKKVYSID
-118 VGTSQLDERLK
+118 VGTSQLDEKLK

-148 KENKFQNDNIDTIV
+148 KDNKFKNDNIDTIV

-171 KIIDKI
+171 KIIEKI
-177 VEIAPENMIL
+177 VEISPENIIL

-211 KHIEIIEDIIY
+211 KHIEIIEDIIS
-222 YYLDKLNNNSVNNNK
+222 YYLDKLNSNNNNSNNK
-237 NDKNNENQKYILKGF
+237 NYKYSDNQKYILKGL

-274 CKTRD
+274 G
-279 KDKHKHK
+279 KDRKLDTDL
-286 NKYKEKEKN
+286 EKEKYN
-295 KEKNKNKNEDKCL
+295 YDVKELVEKAFNE
-308 KKEEEKLL
+308 KEFK
-316 ENIEKIV
+316 
-323 NNAFSEKHD
+323 
-332 ILLKKE
+332 LLKK

>member
-10 LFNISKTKAQKYIR
+10 IFNISKTKAQKYIR
-24 EGIVKVDNKIITKPG
+24 EGIVKIEDKIITKPG
-39 YILKDEEKNN
+39 YILKDEEKN
-49 KKEYNIE
+49 NIE

-75 KAVKEFNLEEILKD
+75 KAVEEFNLEEILKY

-105 LLENDVKKVYSID
+105 LLENEVKKVYSID
-118 VGTSQLDERLK
+118 VGTSQLDKKLK

-177 VEIAPENMIL
+177 VEISPENIIL
-187 LIKPQFEVGED
+187 LIKPQFEAGED

-211 KHIEIIEDIIY
+211 KHIEIIEDMIC
-222 YYLDKLNNNSVNNNK
+222 YYLEKLNNNSVNNNINNK
-237 NDKNNENQKYILKGF
+237 NYKYSDNQKYILKGI

-274 CKTRD
+274 G
-279 KDKHKHK
+279 KDIGSLA
-286 NKYKEKEKN
+286 N
-295 KEKNKNKNEDKCL
+295 
-308 KKEEEKLL
+308 
-316 ENIEKIV
+316 NIEKEEKYNYDIKEIV
-323 NNAFSEKHD
+323 EKAFNEK
-332 ILLKKE
+332 IQKLLKN